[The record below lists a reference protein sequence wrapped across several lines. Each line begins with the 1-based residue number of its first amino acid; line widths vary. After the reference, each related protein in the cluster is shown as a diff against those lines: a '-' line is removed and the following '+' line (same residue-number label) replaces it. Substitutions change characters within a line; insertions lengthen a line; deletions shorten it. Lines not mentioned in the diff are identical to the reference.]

1 MKTKFFYLAMYILAV
16 LPLMTACESDDPP
29 ATDEPTE
36 QTQLATPVVAVNV
49 DINAQTIT
57 ASWQAVE
64 NADNYHYKISGDETL
79 YKTGETRLELQPYS
93 KFEGGSHSITVQA
106 VSNAQPDLFSPSEWG
121 KADFTVES
129 TKLQAPEALNAD
141 VNKESCTVT
150 VTWAPVANAASY
162 LYKIDDGK
170 EVPVSEPGISFSLF
184 DYAPG
189 EHSVSVK
196 ALAEGDAPTG
206 RSASVKA
213 VTAVASSDWSEVY
226 TFTIT
231 DEPLPGVLGNK
242 PLDHARLGDFY
253 LNDGSLLRGDSEL
266 SAELAD
272 ACIGIVFYAGRH
284 ETDQSDYTRPL
295 TEGGPV
301 LGSTVHG
308 YVVSL
313 THAPTRWYYA
323 EDRTYDDWGYWEYHG
338 LDARACNATSYQD
351 PWDFGNLVLAADL
364 ETRRKHVVM
373 YMGTSDSEDDFNGY
387 YNCMAMLEYLKGMN
401 CCLCPP
407 LEVAINYGKKSIGWR
422 WRDDGLYGYWE
433 NPMIRTDETDKY
445 EWQLSL
451 AAPQSSSGWFL
462 PSYGQIAYADIGY
475 HLGRDD
481 VWEFMD
487 GQFERVSDATSRKDL
502 VTPIRAV
509 NRYVADEHINDPG
522 SLAWNDRLSWG
533 NRLIYTS
540 SEEKDGSAS
549 SLREYA
555 GDGDGDRGIY
565 VRPVLAF

>member
-16 LPLMTACESDDPP
+16 LPLMTACESDEPT
-29 ATDEPTE
+29 AIDEPNE
-36 QTQLATPVVAVNV
+36 QTQLATPVVTVNV
-49 DINAQTIT
+49 DINAKTIT

-64 NADNYHYKISGDETL
+64 HADNYHYQISGDETL

-106 VSNAQPDLFSPSEWG
+106 VSNAQPGLFSPSEWG
-121 KADFTVES
+121 KADFSVGS
-129 TKLQAPEALNAD
+129 AKLQAPDALNAD
-141 VNKESCTVT
+141 VDKESCTVT

-231 DEPLPGVLGNK
+231 DEPLPGMLGNK

-313 THAPTRWYYA
+313 THAPSRWYYA
-323 EDRTYDDWGYWEYHG
+323 QNRTYDDWGYWEYFG
-338 LDARACNATSYQD
+338 LEARACNATSYQD
-351 PWDFGNLVLAADL
+351 PWGFGSPVLAADL
-364 ETRRKHVVM
+364 ETRKMHNAM
-373 YMGTSDSEDDFNGY
+373 YMGTIDSEDDFNGY
-387 YNCMAMLEYLKGMN
+387 YNCMAILEYLKGMN

-422 WRDDGLYGYWE
+422 WRDDGLVGYTE

-475 HLGRDD
+475 HLNRPD
-481 VWEFMD
+481 VWDFMV
-487 GQFERVSDATSRKDL
+487 GQFDKVKNATTREGLKWKIRE
-502 VTPIRAV
+502 VNAPI
-509 NRYVADEHINDPG
+509 DPDWDG
-522 SLAWNDRLSWG
+522 TTDWFDRL
-533 NRLIYTS
+533 IFTS

>member
-1 MKTKFFYLAMYILAV
+1 MIIHSPKNLNVMKTKLYYAAMQMFAAIL
-16 LPLMTACESDDPP
+16 LMTACDKDDQ
-29 ATDEPTE
+29 PTIG

-64 NADNYHYKISGDETL
+64 HADNYHYKISGDETL
-79 YKTGETRLELQPYS
+79 YETGATRLELQPYS

-121 KADFTVES
+121 KADFSVES

-170 EVPVSEPGISFSLF
+170 EVPVDEPGISFSLF

-313 THAPTRWYYA
+313 THAPNQTNS
-323 EDRTYDDWGYWEYHG
+323 DNPGGYVVNEFG
-338 LDARACNATSYQD
+338 IKSRMCNAVTD
-351 PWDFGNLVLAADL
+351 DGNTDVD
-364 ETRRKHVVM
+364 TRTEHC
-373 YMGTSDSEDDFNGY
+373 YTHMGTIDSEEDFNGY
-387 YNCMAMLEYLKGMN
+387 YNCMAMLKHEATRRP
-401 CCLCPP
+401 CCLHPA
-407 LEVAINYGKKSIGWR
+407 LEAAINYGKKSCGWVQSL
-422 WRDDGLYGYWE
+422 DGSAWVWTRIEVGDIY
-433 NPMIRTDETDKY
+433 N
-445 EWQLSL
+445 WQLSL
-451 AAPQSSSGWFL
+451 AAPQNSSGWFL
-462 PSYGQIAYADIGY
+462 PSYGQMSCVGVPRFEPAKS
-475 HLGRDD
+475 R
-481 VWEFMD
+481 FME
-487 GQFERVSDATSRKDL
+487 GQFEKVKNTTTREELK
-502 VTPIRAV
+502 
-509 NRYVADEHINDPG
+509 EHIRVVGEDIPNEYDDF
-522 SLAWNDRLSWG
+522 DRRYLH
-533 NRLIYTS
+533 TS
-540 SEEKDGSAS
+540 SDKVDNNGNPIP
-549 SLREYA
+549 RYFGYTNTA
-555 GDGDGDRGIY
+555 GYY